1 MAIVKINTL
10 DRTLITNIGEPLEE
24 FITHINVQGRFSFID
39 SKFYKIK
46 NFLFVI
52 SIYFFLLELDN
63 ILVMEHMN

>member
-10 DRTLITNIGEPLEE
+10 DRTLITNIEQPLEE

-39 SKFYKIK
+39 SKLNKII
-46 NFLFVI
+46 NFL
-52 SIYFFLLELDN
+52 SICFFLIELDN